1 MRDPS
6 PLRPYLLSPLY
17 LDPSQGH
24 KSGQPFLPRPAPG
37 TGRLHYSGELDLG
50 GHVWG
55 GSLLK
60 HPEALGRRN
69 PPPRASTDPRG
80 CSIPSGVHPRFGR
93 RDLHPRQAAAGQGVR
108 LSPPP
113 RHPREDKAAVTALAG
128 LRQGLSG
135 GRGQERGLGSGG
147 FRRGA
152 GSFCGN
158 VPDALQETKRTRS
171 SRARASPGWKIPREV
186 ATAPEQGT
194 SPTPFFPAQPPHPST
209 QDLVCAMVTRSLSG
223 GCSRPV
229 TTRMWTSR

>member
-1 MRDPS
+1 M
-6 PLRPYLLSPLY
+6 
-17 LDPSQGH
+17 GTC
-24 KSGQPFLPRPAPG
+24 GAGPFSNTPKLWADV
-37 TGRLHYSGELDLG
+37 T
-50 GHVWG
+50 
-55 GSLLK
+55 
-60 HPEALGRRN
+60 
-69 PPPRASTDPRG
+69 PPRASTDPRG

-135 GRGQERGLGSGG
+135 GRGQERGWGSSG

-194 SPTPFFPAQPPHPST
+194 SPTPFFPAQPPHPRFS
-209 QDLVCAMVTRSLSG
+209 VCNGNQVPFWGVFKTCDHEDVDKQVTPPR
-223 GCSRPV
+223 R
-229 TTRMWTSR
+229 